1 MADVTFLRRASLVAG
16 AVLLA
21 AAVTAGHDH
30 PSGEILGVLGLDV
43 YASASGDVVDALIA
57 VQEKGDPLPSVE
69 LRHTRSRDG
78 GATWSRPVPILP
90 GAARVF
96 SPRRGAEPQIA
107 ASGDR
112 LVVIWTEPGTSP
124 WGSGPLASA
133 VSADGGRTWKAGVSP
148 ADDGTTKD
156 HGFVD
161 VAAVSPNAFLAVWL
175 DSRDG
180 GQGLRSAV
188 SKDGGVSW
196 ARNVDVERR
205 TCECCANRLLVRED
219 SVDVIYRARDPR
231 DMNVARTTDGG
242 ASWTKLGPV
251 ARFGWEFDGCPEVA
265 GALATTRVRGEERTY
280 ALAWT
285 GKESDV
291 GVWAVA
297 SDDQGRTWTKPGR
310 DGERQREAAR
320 SGLEWRMR
328 HGRVGR
334 VPCRRQAPRGFR
346 LDLVRRRKSLVQ
358 GGDDFGLRRRRQ
370 LSGGH
375 CDAAR
380 RSRRVDRE
388 AARRRRRLEIAP
400 PAGDDEERL
409 SLTAAPEPS
418 T

>member
-1 MADVTFLRRASLVAG
+1 M
-16 AVLLA
+16 
-21 AAVTAGHDH
+21 
-30 PSGEILGVLGLDV
+30 LGLDV

-90 GAARVF
+90 RTAKVF

-133 VSADGGRTWKAGVSP
+133 VSTDGGRSWKAGVSP
-148 ADDGTTKD
+148 ADDGTTRD

-219 SVDVIYRARDPR
+219 SADVDVIYRARDPR
-231 DMNVARTTDGG
+231 DMSVARTTDGG
-242 ASWTKLGPV
+242 SSWTKLGPV

-265 GALATTRVRGEERTY
+265 GALATTRVQGKERTY

-297 SDDQGRTWTKPGR
+297 SDDKGRTWTKPGR
-310 DGERQREAAR
+310 VGDASAKQLDLASNGGCVTAVWDEYRAADKR
-320 SGLEWRMR
+320 
-328 HGRVGR
+328 RVG
-334 VPCRRQAPRGFR
+334 
-346 LDLVRRRKSLVQ
+346 
-358 GGDDFGLRRRRQ
+358 
-370 LSGGH
+370 
-375 CDAAR
+375 
-380 RSRRVDRE
+380 
-388 AARRRRRLEIAP
+388 
-400 PAGDDEERL
+400 
-409 SLTAAPEPS
+409 
-418 T
+418 

>member
-1 MADVTFLRRASLVAG
+1 MADVTWIGRASLVAG

-43 YASASGDVVDALIA
+43 SAAASGDVVDALIA

-231 DMNVARTTDGG
+231 DMNVAHTTDGG

-265 GALATTRVRGEERTY
+265 GALATTRVREEERTY

-297 SDDQGRTWTKPGR
+297 SDDRGRTWTKPGR
-310 DGERQREAAR
+310 
-320 SGLEWRMR
+320 
-328 HGRVGR
+328 VGNASAK
-334 VPCRRQAPRGFR
+334 Q
-346 LDLVRRRKSLVQ
+346 LDLASSGACVTAVWDEYRAADKRRAVFASTSCDGGKVWSKPETLSSSKVDASYPVATATGRGVLVAWTEKPPGGVVAWKSRL
-358 GGDDFGLRRRRQ
+358 LPATTRT
-370 LSGGH
+370 
-375 CDAAR
+375 A
-380 RSRRVDRE
+380 SR
-388 AARRRRRLEIAP
+388 
-400 PAGDDEERL
+400 
-409 SLTAAPEPS
+409 
-418 T
+418 